1 MNELRL
7 EKLLKIK
14 NALKRHL
21 PRSIQ
26 LYNIIVCEL
35 SQDGIERKVFVNDD
49 LDDDN
54 IAIVVINK
62 LECPKNIISMFC
74 TENCAKQLR
83 TLIKENVSW
92 GANNEFEVT
101 YRSFS
106 EMKFWNYCSIYRE

>member
-35 SQDGIERKVFVNDD
+35 SQDDIERKVFVNDD

-62 LECPKNIISMFC
+62 LECPKNIISLYC
-74 TENCAKQLR
+74 TDNCTDNLRGLILEN
-83 TLIKENVSW
+83 ISW
-92 GANNEFEVT
+92 GVNLEFEVKT
-101 YRSFS
+101 LSFPR
-106 EMKFWNYCSIYRE
+106 MK